1 MTSRKITSFI
11 SSQNRQ
17 ENEPIYN
24 FSIDYPDGIL
34 SCRDNETMELN
45 VLSFD
50 MPNNMYNINN
60 NNNQFE
66 IILNNTNHTKTF
78 NIANGNYS
86 VKTLMTAINNLIKG
100 NVILSETLQYYSL
113 YLNKISLTVRY
124 NEAQNTYTFI
134 PIYTLTDVDLNG
146 TDDVWGDIPKPT
158 IYFRPTTMG
167 KLIGLQNNVLYTV
180 DNILGLTTGLIDLI
194 DYNKV
199 IIHTNNISYY
209 YSNVENLAT
218 KSNKQ
223 FLSNIIFWKSKADI
237 LPYQVIKYNNEDSG
251 NSFVYKVENR
261 EINNLSLELKN
272 ERGEYILDAPDYIIV
287 IQYIFTERNDTN
299 RLLKSID
306 NTIRQIFDAMLFA
319 MNRLKLLL

>member
-1 MTSRKITSFI
+1 MKTRKITSFI
-11 SSQNRQ
+11 SSENRQ
-17 ENEPIYN
+17 TTDTVYN
-24 FSIDYPDGIL
+24 FTIDYPDGIL
-34 SCRDNETMELN
+34 TCRENEYMELN

-60 NNNQFE
+60 TNNQFQ
-66 IILNNTNHTKTF
+66 ILLNNTNSTKTF
-78 NIANGNYS
+78 NIPSGNYS
-86 VKTLMTAINNLIKG
+86 VKSLMVAINNLIKG
-100 NVILSETLQYYSL
+100 NAILSESVLYYEHYVNS
-113 YLNKISLTVRY
+113 ISLTVRY
-124 NEAQNTYTFI
+124 NEAQNTYTII
-134 PIYTLTDVDLNG
+134 PIYTIRDVDLN
-146 TDDVWGDIPKPT
+146 TMDDITGDIPKPT

-167 KLIGLQNNVLYTV
+167 KLVGLQNNVLYTV

-199 IIHTNNISYY
+199 IVHTNNISYY

-218 KSNKQ
+218 KSNRQ

-272 ERGEYILDAPDYIIV
+272 ERGEYILDAPNYIIV
-287 IQYIFTERNDTN
+287 IQYIMTERNDTN

-306 NTIRQIFDAMLFA
+306 NTLKQLYDAMLFA

>member
-11 SSQNRQ
+11 SSENRQ
-17 ENEPIYN
+17 ENESIYN

-50 MPNNMYNINN
+50 MSNNMYNINN
-60 NNNQFE
+60 TNNQFQ
-66 IILNNTNHTKTF
+66 IILNNTNSTKTF
-78 NIANGNYS
+78 NIPNGNYS
-86 VKTLMTAINNLIKG
+86 VKTLMTVINKLIKG
-100 NVILSETLQYYSL
+100 NSILSENVLHYSH
-113 YLNKISLTVRY
+113 YLNKISLTVSY

-134 PIYTLTDVDLNG
+134 PIYTIIDVDLNG
-146 TDDVWGDIPKPT
+146 VDDVSGDIPKPT

-167 KLIGLQNNVLYTV
+167 KLIGLQNNELYTV
-180 DNILGLTTGLIDLI
+180 NNDSGFTTGLIDLI

-199 IIHTNNISYY
+199 IVHTNNISYY

-218 KSNKQ
+218 KSNRQ

-261 EINNLSLELKN
+261 EINSLSLELKN
-272 ERGEYILDAPDYIIV
+272 ERGEYILDAPNYIIV
-287 IQYIFTERNDTN
+287 IQYIFTERDESN